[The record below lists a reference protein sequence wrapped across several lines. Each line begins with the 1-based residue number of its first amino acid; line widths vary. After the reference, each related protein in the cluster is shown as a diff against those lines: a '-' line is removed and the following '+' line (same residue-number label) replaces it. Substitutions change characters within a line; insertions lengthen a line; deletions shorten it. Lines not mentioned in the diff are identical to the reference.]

1 MGQITRLPA
10 IPLVLNDPYLSIWCA
25 ADKLT
30 DAPTTHW
37 AGERKR
43 LVGEAL
49 IDGKAYRFLGESD
62 AQAMET
68 ERLDVN
74 ATSTSAEYSAEGV
87 RLTLTFT
94 TPLLL
99 DDPDTLSTSIT
110 YVDILAESLDGA
122 QHEVGVSIKVYDD
135 LCYNGLEKPEML
147 SGSFELDGLNVVW
160 TGQRQQKLL
169 CHSGDHITIDWGYLY
184 VASESKVTRDE
195 DALTV
200 TAGGT
205 LWDAQKWS
213 LMIAYDDV
221 AAINYF
227 GVPTKAYYARNGK
240 TIVDAIRDFHANSEA
255 LHARCA
261 EFDELLEERALV
273 RGGEDY
279 RYIACAAYRHSI
291 AAHKLIADENGDMV
305 FLSKEN
311 DSNGC
316 IGTVDVSYP
325 SIPLYLE
332 FNPEFVR
339 AMCRPVLRFASL
351 PVWKYDFA
359 PHDVGRYPQVLGQV
373 YGAVRGKEI
382 RNGDVHPQYYLFPE
396 TVDAYEFKYQMP
408 VEECGNM
415 LVMIAAA
422 AYMDGD
428 HDFAAQWLPTLEKWV
443 RYLIEYGEDPGE
455 QLCTD
460 DFAGHL
466 ARNVNLSAKAVV
478 GVACYARILKG
489 AGRAEEAVQYEEK
502 AKAMAQS
509 WLERATTADG
519 HTALTFDGIGWSMKY
534 NLVWDKVLG
543 LGLLPEEFYEKETD
557 GYLAR
562 MNQYGLP
569 LDSRK
574 SYTKSDWLLW
584 VASMAKQETFQ
595 KLIAPVVKYLRE
607 SQSRVAFSDWYD
619 TETGLYEAFIGRS
632 VQGGL
637 FMPLLLK

>member
-1 MGQITRLPA
+1 MVQ
-10 IPLVLNDPYLSIWCA
+10 YA
-25 ADKLT
+25 AMD
-30 DAPTTHW
+30 
-37 AGERKR
+37 
-43 LVGEAL
+43 
-49 IDGKAYRFLGESD
+49 
-62 AQAMET
+62 
-68 ERLDVN
+68 
-74 ATSTSAEYSAEGV
+74 TSAEEKEGRWRKV
-87 RLTLTFT
+87 CRFLSHDSGAFAQFVKYGVIGVMATCVQTVIFYVMASTCLKCLT
-94 TPLLL
+94 
-99 DDPDTLSTSIT
+99 
-110 YVDILAESLDGA
+110 A
-122 QHEVGVSIKVYDD
+122 DD
-135 LCYNGLEKPEML
+135 LAVKFLGLP
-147 SGSFELDGLNVVW
+147 SVAF
-160 TGQRQQKLL
+160 TGNEA
-169 CHSGDHITIDWGYLY
+169 WY
-184 VASESKVTRDE
+184 AS
-195 DALTV
+195 
-200 TAGGT
+200 
-205 LWDAQKWS
+205 
-213 LMIAYDDV
+213 
-221 AAINYF
+221 
-227 GVPTKAYYARNGK
+227 
-240 TIVDAIRDFHANSEA
+240 
-255 LHARCA
+255 
-261 EFDELLEERALV
+261 
-273 RGGEDY
+273 RG
-279 RYIACAAYRHSI
+279 
-291 AAHKLIADENGDMV
+291 
-305 FLSKEN
+305 
-311 DSNGC
+311 
-316 IGTVDVSYP
+316 
-325 SIPLYLE
+325 
-332 FNPEFVR
+332 
-339 AMCRPVLRFASL
+339 
-351 PVWKYDFA
+351 
-359 PHDVGRYPQVLGQV
+359 
-373 YGAVRGKEI
+373 
-382 RNGDVHPQYYLFPE
+382 
-396 TVDAYEFKYQMP
+396 
-408 VEECGNM
+408 
-415 LVMIAAA
+415 MIAAA

-595 KLIAPVVKYLRE
+595 KFIAPVVKYLRE